1 MLIYLWFFLSFF
13 LFNLICFSN
22 GYNEQQYCKLQH
34 SCEDTNGYNCDLPP
48 HFKHLHKECHINYD
62 GDNFFDSET
71 SNMFVCLNRMDKK
84 DKIFSKKVYPQ
95 KSKAKKLSLL
105 LNYTEDYFVCRD
117 DLHDWSLE
125 TFKNLSVNYTIIRK
139 NVLYRVANMFR
150 CDTEDF
156 LLCYGRNG
164 TYWPPCK
171 WLFFNLRNFI
181 LFSHMTLELM
191 NTLFAIY
198 QMEVIFLRIL
208 WWGKW

>member
-1 MLIYLWFFLSFF
+1 MMTSFAVDF
-13 LFNLICFSN
+13 LFLLRQKIVWSKLCFVAIFMIFPFMLLNLICFSN

-34 SCEDTNGYNCDLPP
+34 SCEDTNGYTNMVNCDLPP

-62 GDNFFDSET
+62 EDTLYGSET

-84 DKIFSKKVYPQ
+84 DTIFSKKVYPQ

-181 LFSHMTLELM
+181 RS
-191 NTLFAIY
+191 
-198 QMEVIFLRIL
+198 
-208 WWGKW
+208 G